1 MKISALGG
9 GGGIHMKRFVLVAV
23 GLVIAL
29 AAVGTAT
36 ASPNKTTS
44 INVTLT
50 GAGCGTAGTDC
61 GVGGGGS
68 CLCFAAFWNFA
79 GRTNLSPPFGSFALT
94 GLYQEGYVPTD
105 PVIDPATYTGTFT
118 YYRNLELTFTA
129 ANGDKLVLVS
139 SFSSTTAPASTLA
152 NGGAVTGTWTVD
164 SAKTTGR
171 YRRVSGSGTY
181 RLSATIND
189 TYETF
194 TVGLAGSLTLKAD
207 LA

>member
-1 MKISALGG
+1 
-9 GGGIHMKRFVLVAV
+9 MKRSVIVVV

-29 AAVGTAT
+29 AAAGTAT

-44 INVTLT
+44 INLTLT
-50 GAGCGTAGTDC
+50 GTGCGTAGTNC

-94 GLYQEGYVPTD
+94 GLYQEGYFPTD

-118 YYRNLELTFTA
+118 YYRDLELTLTA

-139 SFSSTTAPASTLA
+139 SFSSVTAPASTLA
-152 NGGAVTGTWTVD
+152 NGGAVTGTWTVN
-164 SAKTTGR
+164 SAETTGR
-171 YRRVSGSGTY
+171 YRRVSGAGTY
-181 RLSATIND
+181 GLSGTIND
-189 TYETF
+189 TFETF
-194 TVGLAGSLTLKAD
+194 TVGLTGSLTFS
-207 LA
+207 

>member
-1 MKISALGG
+1 
-9 GGGIHMKRFVLVAV
+9 MKRFVLVVV

-36 ASPNKTTS
+36 ATPNKTTS

-50 GAGCGTAGTDC
+50 GTGCGTAGTSC

-68 CLCFAAFWNFA
+68 CLCFGAFWNFA
-79 GRTNLSPPFGSFALT
+79 GRTNLSPPFGSFAVS
-94 GLYQEGYVPTD
+94 GLYREGYFPTD

-118 YYRNLELTFTA
+118 YYRDLELTFTA
-129 ANGDKLVLVS
+129 ANGDKLVLIS

-152 NGGAVTGTWTVD
+152 SGGAVNGAWTLY
-164 SAKTTGR
+164 SAETTGR

-181 RLSATIND
+181 RLSGTIND

-194 TVGLAGSLTLKAD
+194 TVGLAGSLTLRAD
-207 LA
+207 SA